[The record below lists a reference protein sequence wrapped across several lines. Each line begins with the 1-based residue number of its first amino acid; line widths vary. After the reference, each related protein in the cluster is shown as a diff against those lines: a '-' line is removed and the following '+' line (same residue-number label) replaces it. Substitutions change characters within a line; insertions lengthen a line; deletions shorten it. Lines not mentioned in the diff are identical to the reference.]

1 MLLKIWTQMGE
12 KKNNKNKQTQM
23 GKKNK
28 QQKQTDSNGEK
39 KQTTK
44 TNFTMP

>member
-1 MLLKIWTQMGE
+1 MLLKIW
-12 KKNNKNKQTQM
+12 TQM

-28 QQKQTDSNGEK
+28 QQKQKDSNGEK

-44 TNFTMP
+44 TNFTTP